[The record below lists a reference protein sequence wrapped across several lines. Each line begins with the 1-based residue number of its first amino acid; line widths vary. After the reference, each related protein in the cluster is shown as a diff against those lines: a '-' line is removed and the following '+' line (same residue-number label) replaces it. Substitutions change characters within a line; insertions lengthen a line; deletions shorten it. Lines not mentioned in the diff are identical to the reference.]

1 MAVWSEVLFSELGNG
16 RRLDA
21 EYYDPDLLR
30 FEQEIQSSN
39 SLIKP
44 LGEIVRNGYRVV
56 YENTMIYSPEEAP
69 ADAVRFLQAAD
80 VSGALP
86 IVKEANVGWV
96 QRADWDRYP
105 KGRIHHGEILVE
117 VKGKAEKVA
126 IVPDD
131 FPTETLVTGT
141 LFKFQADESQV
152 SPFFLLAYLL
162 SQYGRGFRSR
172 CLTNTLIGFVSKQE
186 LYQIPVPLFNEKR
199 QGEIAELIKASLTS
213 ERRSRESYAEA
224 EALLESVLGLNELG
238 LTPQLFYERRY
249 SEVEEA
255 GRFDAEYYQ
264 PPKKAVLDALAR
276 MPGSTVGEQYRSVR
290 ELWQPGKA
298 EPGEY
303 VRNYDLTDALQPFL
317 DETVEPTT
325 PDTIASTKKRFEA
338 GDLVVSRLRSYLK
351 EIAVVHNTGDVP
363 MVGSSEFI
371 VLRPEAGAIRV
382 EALLVY
388 LRSRYV
394 QTVLKWCQDGS
405 NHPRFDQKELL
416 TLPVPDV
423 VRDNQ
428 EEITDKVKE
437 SITARREA
445 QQLLEEAKTMVEKA
459 ILGG

>member
-1 MAVWSEVLFSELGNG
+1 MWPGDVLLGIVATIGTVSLVPDRFDKLTGNCKIAIVRPHQIESEFLAAYFLSPVGQREIH
-16 RRLDA
+16 RRARGTVQTGVIL
-21 EYYDPDLLR
+21 PDL
-30 FEQEIQSSN
+30 
-39 SLIKP
+39 K
-44 LGEIVRNGYRVV
+44 
-56 YENTMIYSPEEAP
+56 
-69 ADAVRFLQAAD
+69 
-80 VSGALP
+80 ALP
-86 IVKEANVGWV
+86 IPLLSDSVRDGVV
-96 QRADWDRYP
+96 
-105 KGRIHHGEILVE
+105 
-117 VKGKAEKVA
+117 EKVKA
-126 IVPDD
+126 
-131 FPTETLVTGT
+131 
-141 LFKFQADESQV
+141 
-152 SPFFLLAYLL
+152 AYN
-162 SQYGRGFRSR
+162 RHKRSK
-172 CLTNTLIGFVSKQE
+172 VAYS
-186 LYQIPVPLFNEKR
+186 
-199 QGEIAELIKASLTS
+199 
-213 ERRSRESYAEA
+213 EA
-224 EALLESVLGLNELG
+224 ETLLESVLGLDELD

-276 MPGSTVGEQYRSVR
+276 MPGSTVGEQYRSIR
-290 ELWQPGKA
+290 QLWQPEKA

-325 PDTIASTKKRFEA
+325 PDTIASTKKQFEA

-351 EIAVVHNTGDVP
+351 EIAVVLNTGDVP

-371 VLRPEAGAIRV
+371 VLRPGAGAIRV

-423 VRDNQ
+423 VCDNQ

-445 QQLLEEAKTMVEKA
+445 RQLLEEAKTMVEKA